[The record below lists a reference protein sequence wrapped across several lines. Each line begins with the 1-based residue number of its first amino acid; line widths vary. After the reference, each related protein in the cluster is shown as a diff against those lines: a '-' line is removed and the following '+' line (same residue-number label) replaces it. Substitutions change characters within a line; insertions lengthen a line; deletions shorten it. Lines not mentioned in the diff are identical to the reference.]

1 MPCKKIS
8 CHWSLSIHPE
18 RPATYKMV
26 SCERLMKNKIT
37 GRSAAT
43 CRLFH
48 VLCINKNFELIALK
62 LGLSLPKISLKMMK
76 NVFYFMLKALF
87 VLKIFKFLSWLFDQV
102 FKSGLIRKK
111 RLISKFMTSQ
121 PAQHT
126 ITILILLIKA
136 TRQWNLFR

>member
-1 MPCKKIS
+1 MSCKKIS

-26 SCERLMKNKIT
+26 SCERLTKNKIT

-62 LGLSLPKISLKMMK
+62 LGLSP
-76 NVFYFMLKALF
+76 
-87 VLKIFKFLSWLFDQV
+87 
-102 FKSGLIRKK
+102 
-111 RLISKFMTSQ
+111 SK
-121 PAQHT
+121 
-126 ITILILLIKA
+126 
-136 TRQWNLFR
+136 NLFKNDENCFLFHVKSSFRSQDI